1 MATKEQLTIKAIST
15 YGTEDDLI
23 RRMVGNGL
31 NTLVSA
37 QRQQAQLSARVQPGG
52 DLELAADYHNARMAA
67 TDGDTPGATAAAVAA
82 LSALVAQLHQLAW
95 AMDQRS
101 DPELGR
107 IYPTLEPPT
116 GAAE

>member
-1 MATKEQLTIKAIST
+1 MATVEQLTIKAISE
-15 YGTEDDLI
+15 YGSEDDFI
-23 RRMVGNGL
+23 RRLCGAGI
-31 NTLVSA
+31 NTLADAVR
-37 QRQQAQLSARVQPGG
+37 RQAALTARVQKGG
-52 DLELAADYHNARMAA
+52 DLELAADYHNARLIA

-95 AMDQRS
+95 AMDQKS

-107 IYPTLEPPT
+107 IYPTLEPPM

>member
-1 MATKEQLTIKAIST
+1 MATTEQLTVKAILE
-15 YGTEDDLI
+15 YGLEDDFI
-23 RRMVGNGL
+23 RRLCGNGI
-31 NTLVSA
+31 NILVEA
-37 QRQQAQLSARVQPGG
+37 QRRQDALTARVQDGG
-52 DLELAADYHNARMAA
+52 DLKLAAGYHAARLTA

-95 AMDQRS
+95 AMDQKS